1 MDPVLLLEKIV
12 SINSVFPRERRLGVF
27 LEREL
32 GLRGFRTR
40 RVPLPGK
47 GGRFNIVGERG
58 TRGKPLLL
66 FGHMDTVPV
75 YGKWKGSPWKL
86 RAAVGSSAGARGAFG
101 KGKDALHGLGAFDMK
116 AGCAAILAATSEKSD
131 RRIRVAF
138 SADEENIS
146 EGSYRLVRA
155 GALKGIEA
163 VLSTEISTSEPCL
176 GVNEITLGR
185 RGRCVVEII
194 VPGRSAHGAEMEK
207 GISAIS
213 EAGRLALALEKMNG
227 KLGSHPLLP
236 PPTQFVRKIHGESTS
251 LSIPETA
258 IIELDRHMVVPETP
272 QSVLRQVRSFI
283 ASLYGSGKF
292 RPIDGKRINA
302 RLAAR
307 PNPYLSP
314 YVTPHSNSHVRLLSR
329 IVHEETGRPPKYSYG
344 RSVADD
350 NRLASA
356 GVPVISIGPMGAGEH
371 TCNEWVSKRSYLS
384 LVKILRAFIREI

>member
-1 MDPVLLLEKIV
+1 MDPVALLEKIV
-12 SINSVFPRERRLGVF
+12 SINSVFPNERRLGVF

-32 GLRGFRTR
+32 KKRGFRVR

-47 GGRFNIVGERG
+47 GGRFNVVGERG

-86 RAAVGSSAGARGAFG
+86 REN
-101 KGKDALHGLGAFDMK
+101 KDNLHGLGAFDMK
-116 AGCAAILAATSEKSD
+116 AGCAAILAATEQKSE

-146 EGSYRLVRA
+146 QGSHELAKA
-155 GALKGIEA
+155 GVLRGIDA
-163 VLSTEISTSEPCL
+163 ALSTEISTSEPCL

-185 RGRCVVEII
+185 RGRCVIEII
-194 VPGRSAHGAEMEK
+194 VPGRSAHGAEIEK

-213 EAGRLALALEKMNG
+213 EAGRLVLALEKMNG
-227 KLGSHPLLP
+227 KLGTHPLLP
-236 PPTQFVRKIHGESTS
+236 PPTQFVRKIFGESTS

-258 IIELDRHMVVPETP
+258 VLELDRHMVVPETP
-272 QSVLRQVRSFI
+272 SSVLKQVQQFI
-283 ASLYGSGKF
+283 ASLYKSGAF
-292 RPIDGKRINA
+292 RQIDGKRITA
-302 RLAAR
+302 RLAVR
-307 PNPYLSP
+307 LNPYLEP
-314 YVTPHSNSHVRLLSR
+314 YVTPHSNPYVKLLSR
-329 IVHEETGRPPKYSYG
+329 IVHEETGKPPKFTYG

-356 GVPVISIGPMGAGEH
+356 GVPVISIGPMGGGEH

-384 LVKILRAFIREI
+384 LARIVRTFISEI